1 MILFDEKVHLMYLY
15 KLSAD
20 RKCLKAGQ
28 SILCLLSRHGYR
40 YGIMDT
46 TCSMNEYWMPFKV
59 RSFPNRVVHDLLLS
73 NSSCSSTKKDI
84 FFVLSWQGNI
94 CAWFVAGL
102 FVKPKKNSASIWSNL
117 KFSIQS
123 SCFLH
128 FTIIC
133 FTFSHKKKTVT
144 IISGCTIHQRM
155 YGIFT

>member
-94 CAWFVAGL
+94 CALGFVAGL
-102 FVKPKKNSASIWSNL
+102 FVKL
-117 KFSIQS
+117 
-123 SCFLH
+123 
-128 FTIIC
+128 
-133 FTFSHKKKTVT
+133 KKKLSHWSYYSRLKLPCIWIWTY
-144 IISGCTIHQRM
+144 IIKKGKNWHS
-155 YGIFT
+155 

>member
-1 MILFDEKVHLMYLY
+1 MKWWLCDDCTDIACTCTLTPKVHLSILSKYLY

-20 RKCLKAGQ
+20 RKCLKTGQ

-84 FFVLSWQGNI
+84 FCVV
-94 CAWFVAGL
+94 VAGKHMRFGL
-102 FVKPKKNSASIWSNL
+102 LLVYLWNL
-117 KFSIQS
+117 KKTQP
-123 SCFLH
+123 L
-128 FTIIC
+128 IIL
-133 FTFSHKKKTVT
+133 V
-144 IISGCTIHQRM
+144 
-155 YGIFT
+155 